1 MLDMFLMLSF
11 LANMNKMNSIIR
23 TILKNSFM
31 TEILKNRFFLEK
43 HSRVYFYFCIK
54 LLKSGYTTHNL
65 FCDSE

>member
-23 TILKNSFM
+23 T
-31 TEILKNRFFLEK
+31 ILKNRFFLEK